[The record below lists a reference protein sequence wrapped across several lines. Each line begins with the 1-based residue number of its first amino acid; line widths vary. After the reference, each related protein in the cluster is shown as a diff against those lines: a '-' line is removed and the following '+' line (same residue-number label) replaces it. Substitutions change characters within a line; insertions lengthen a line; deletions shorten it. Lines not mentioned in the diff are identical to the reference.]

1 MTVFEV
7 QFTSGEMLLLEG
19 ADAYQPEG
27 AFTTFFA
34 AGSSRNTID
43 SWSTRIASYR
53 AANISSIQRCS
64 RLLGAAADPYTN
76 GTTTGESVPALAA

>member
-7 QFTSGEMLLLEG
+7 RFTSGEVLLLEG

-27 AFTTFFA
+27 GFTTFFA

-53 AANISSIQRCS
+53 AADISSIQRCS
-64 RLLGAAADPYTN
+64 QRLGAGGDRLTN
-76 GTTTGESVPALAA
+76 GTPIGESVAALAA